1 MAFISY
7 GDGMGILVASKF
19 IFELGMVLF
28 LLNFMGSWIYIWI
41 LFFED
46 IMDNLKLWRITD
58 IFCLIFGDIFF
69 VNPIIRIRK

>member
-58 IFCLIFGDIFF
+58 IFCLIFGDIFL
-69 VNPIIRIRK
+69 

>member
-58 IFCLIFGDIFF
+58 IFCLIFGDVFL
-69 VNPIIRIRK
+69 